1 MKSLYQSNVSSNKQ
15 AGIPASMSLVQGP
28 LSSVSLGW
36 DSTPSSVF
44 SPQSTSEAKDS
55 GPLSSHAPHTPPL
68 VEDKADV
75 RRRAKGLQPRPH
87 PRALPALPVWE
98 HLVVTPLRTQGFRD
112 VTGYKPSFLHGINI
126 VSRGLKY
133 GVVGHEV
140 SGPNVSVISLNVNS

>member
-1 MKSLYQSNVSSNKQ
+1 MSRQGSL
-15 AGIPASMSLVQGP
+15 PACP
-28 LSSVSLGW
+28 LCKAHSPVSLWAG
-36 DSTPSSVF
+36 TAHQVLCSVLRAH
-44 SPQSTSEAKDS
+44 QRLKT
-55 GPLSSHAPHTPPL
+55 LTSHAPHTPPL

-75 RRRAKGLQPRPH
+75 RTRAKGLQPHPY

-98 HLVVTPLRTQGFRD
+98 HTVVTPLRTHGFRD